1 MVEVVVVLDTELH
14 RQVVGDRVSVVVV
27 DTRQLQMD
35 KLVVVGVAV
44 VVMHNIVVGMHNS
57 SAKLVVAVAAAA
69 GRSTC
74 CFVEKRNLNEV

>member
-14 RQVVGDRVSVVVV
+14 RQVVGDRVSVVVA
-27 DTRQLQMD
+27 DMRQVQMD

-44 VVMHNIVVGMHNS
+44 VVMHNIVVGMRNS
-57 SAKLVVAVAAAA
+57 SAKLVVVVAA

-74 CFVEKRNLNEV
+74 CFLLFELFVTEPI